1 MDQAVCE
8 YVAEALNGKITAEQ
22 YGQPRG
28 SLTIILPE
36 ETGEAAEKPAA

>member
-1 MDQAVCE
+1 ME
-8 YVAEALNGKITAEQ
+8 YITEALNGKITAEQ

-36 ETGEAAEKPAA
+36 TAEEKAVEPAA